1 MTTLPEALFT
11 VSLPGLNRPLT
22 TAEGQ
27 QFCKYLE
34 LLSKWQKTHRL
45 VGSTA
50 AEWMIKNIILDS
62 LAFLELVPG
71 DARRVADVG
80 SGAGVPGL
88 PIAIVRPGLGM
99 SLIEI
104 RRRRVSFLATVVRE
118 LKLEGVEVLAARVE
132 DLASTHREHFDAVVM
147 RCVGAPASV
156 VSPALAIL
164 RRGGTMVMTAKRG
177 STTNEINEME
187 EIAISMPDGIP
198 RYFQR
203 MLKA

>member
-1 MTTLPEALFT
+1 VTTLPEALFT
-11 VSLPGLNRPLT
+11 VSLPGLRRPLT

-34 LLSKWQKTHRL
+34 ILSKWQRMHRL

-50 AEWMIKNIILDS
+50 AEWMIENIILDS

-88 PIAIVRPGLGM
+88 PIAIVRPGLEM

-104 RRRRVSFLATVVRE
+104 RRRRVSFLATAVRE
-118 LKLEGVEVLAARVE
+118 LKLKGVEVLAARVE
-132 DLASTHREHFDAVVM
+132 DLARTHSEHFDVVVM
-147 RCVGAPASV
+147 RCAGAPAAV

-164 RRGGTMVMTAKRG
+164 RRGGAMLMTAKRG
-177 STTNEINEME
+177 STINEME
-187 EIAISMPDGIP
+187 EIAINMPGGS
-198 RYFQR
+198 RRHFLR
-203 MLKA
+203 MFKA